1 MKASAFLVAVC
12 VASAPVYAHH
22 GPFELKNEG
31 QNHGLHLGSV
41 STPNQ
46 GQTTGKNHFSVRACY
61 LDELDFVRS
70 GFEPRNRKTIPFK
83 LKTDKVVAFGLAGE
97 GNTGFNAGNAGAV
110 AISGLLTLNP
120 FAIPVAL
127 LSSGGQRLWQYSIV
141 SINPENGRLAQ
152 RIMTLYSEKDVR
164 YANDYL
170 HLATGL
176 NPNEQMREDE
186 IKALVAKVMEGE
198 PIESTQDRVD
208 CPYIEKFGK
217 PLPPKKVRK
226 PGDFNSG
233 RSRGI

>member
-1 MKASAFLVAVC
+1 MKASAFFVAAC
-12 VASAPVYAHH
+12 VPAAPVYAHH
-22 GPFELKNEG
+22 GPFEIKSEG
-31 QNHGLHLGSV
+31 PNHGLHLGTV
-41 STPNQ
+41 ITPNQ
-46 GQTTGKNHFSVRACY
+46 GDSTGKNHFAVRACY

-70 GFEPRNRKTIPFK
+70 NYDPRNRKTIPFK
-83 LKTDKVVAFGLAGE
+83 VKTDKIIAFGLAGE

-120 FAIPVAL
+120 FAIPIAL
-127 LSSGGQRLWQYSIV
+127 LSSGGQRLWHYSIV

-152 RIMTLYSEKDVR
+152 RVVTMASEKDVK

-170 HLATGL
+170 QLATGL
-176 NPNEQMREDE
+176 NLNEQMREDE

-198 PIESTQDRVD
+198 PIETTQDRVD

-217 PLPPKKVRK
+217 ALPPKKVRK
-226 PGDFNSG
+226 PGDSNSG